1 MRLILNQ
8 HDQSSDCVAT
18 IGNYDGV
25 HLGHQQLL
33 ARLKQL
39 SQELKLPSKVIVFE
53 PQPEEFFTG
62 NKTLRL
68 SSLREK
74 IKIFAGFGIN
84 CIEILRFNYYLVN
97 MVAPEFIKNILINK
111 FKVKCLI
118 IGDDFCF
125 GRNRSGD
132 TALLNQYK
140 DELIIEQMPSF
151 RLHGIRISSSLIRSA
166 LSAGNFTLVN
176 SFLGRAYQ
184 VCGRVVHGR
193 NIGSS
198 LGFPTA
204 NVDLGFRYLPLSG
217 VYVVK
222 IYGIADNC
230 LLGVAN
236 IGFCPT
242 FINQH
247 KKLEVHILNFKQQ
260 IYGQRITVEFCQ
272 KIRDEKKFA
281 SIEELKAQIAKD
293 VLIASKYS

>member
-8 HDQSSDCVAT
+8 CDQSSDFVAT

-33 ARLKQL
+33 ARLKQV
-39 SQELKLPSKVIVFE
+39 SQELNLPSKVIVFE

-62 NKTLRL
+62 NKILRL

-74 IKIFAGFGIN
+74 VNIFASFGVN
-84 CIEILRFNYYLVN
+84 CVEILRFNHHLAV
-97 MVAPEFIKNILINK
+97 MTAPEFIKNILINR
-111 FKVKCLI
+111 FKIKHLI

-125 GRNRSGD
+125 GHNRAGD
-132 TALLNQYK
+132 FTLLNQYSH
-140 DELIIEQMPSF
+140 ELSIEKISSF
-151 RLHGIRISSSLIRSA
+151 RLHDVRISSSLIRTA
-166 LSAGNFTLVN
+166 LSIGNFILVN
-176 SFLGRAYQ
+176 SFLARAYQ
-184 VCGRVVHGR
+184 ICGRVIHGK

-204 NVDLGFRYLPLSG
+204 NIDLGFRYLPLSG

-222 IYGIADNC
+222 VYGIENNS

-242 FINQH
+242 FTNQH
-247 KKLEVHILNFKQQ
+247 KKLEVHILNFNQQ
-260 IYGQRITVEFCQ
+260 IYGKRVAVEFCR

-281 SIEELKAQIAKD
+281 SAEELKLQIAKD
-293 VLIASKYS
+293 VAIASRYS

>member
-1 MRLILNQ
+1 MKLVLNQ
-8 HDQSSDCVAT
+8 YNQFSDFVAT

-39 SQELKLPSKVIVFE
+39 SQELSLPSKVIVFE

-68 SSLREK
+68 ANLREK
-74 IKIFAGFGIN
+74 VTIFASFGIN
-84 CIEILRFNYYLVN
+84 CVEILRFNHHLAS
-97 MVAPEFIKNILINK
+97 MMAPEFIKNILINK
-111 FKVKCLI
+111 FKVKHLI

-125 GRNRSGD
+125 GCNRSGD
-132 TALLNQYK
+132 AALLNQYQA
-140 DELIIEQMPSF
+140 ELTIEQMPSF
-151 RLHGIRISSSLIRSA
+151 RLHGARVSSSLIRTA
-166 LSAGNFTLVN
+166 LSTSNFMLAN
-176 SFLGRAYQ
+176 SLLGGSYQ
-184 VCGRVVHGR
+184 VCGRITHGR
-193 NIGSS
+193 NIGAS

-204 NVDLGFRYLPLSG
+204 NIDLGFRYLPLSG
-217 VYVVK
+217 VYIVK
-222 IYGIADNC
+222 VHGIEDNS

-242 FINQH
+242 FTNQH
-247 KKLEVHILNFKQQ
+247 KKLEVHILNFKQN
-260 IYGQRITVEFCQ
+260 IYGKRITVEFCQ
-272 KIRDEKKFA
+272 KIRDEQRFA